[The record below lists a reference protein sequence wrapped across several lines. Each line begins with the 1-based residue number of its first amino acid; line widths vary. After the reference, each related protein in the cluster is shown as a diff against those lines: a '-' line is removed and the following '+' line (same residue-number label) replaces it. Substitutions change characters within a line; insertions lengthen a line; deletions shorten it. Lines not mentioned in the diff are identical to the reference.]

1 MKGTQV
7 IVSGKCSNYP
17 CTVGGWRCF
26 QCVKVLEESYQI
38 IINELHH
45 EHTGER
51 AEVLERRAQMLEM
64 RTVIEL
70 ANEQIPVLQQKTQE
84 AVNHA
89 AECEA
94 ERDKLQ
100 LAVQDLTQQL
110 VLAGTETIADRLRGT
125 AFTSSYIMLYRAR
138 ARERKKERKRERE
151 RIYIYTV
158 LYIICY
164 IGCETRSCN

>member
-1 MKGTQV
+1 
-7 IVSGKCSNYP
+7 
-17 CTVGGWRCF
+17 
-26 QCVKVLEESYQI
+26 VLEESYQI
-38 IINELHH
+38 IINDLHH

-125 AFTSSYIMLYRAR
+125 AFNSSYIILSSAR
-138 ARERKKERKRERE
+138 ARERERE
-151 RIYIYTV
+151 YIFTPV
-158 LYIICY
+158 LYQLCY
-164 IGCETRSCN
+164 IGCETRSCNYQRRRRRW